1 MIYRTLNP
9 DDYEQLRTLW
19 LSTPG
24 MGLNTTDDSYEGISR
39 FLMRT
44 PDSCFAA
51 VDNDRIVGVIMA
63 GHDGRRG
70 YIYHTAVRSDMRGHG
85 IGRRLVE
92 LALDALKQ
100 EGITKVALVVFSSN
114 SGGNAFWQHMGFE
127 ARDDLVYRNRALVKL
142 LRVDT

>member
-1 MIYRTLNP
+1 MIYRTLNL

-39 FLMRT
+39 SLMRN
-44 PDSCFAA
+44 PSSCFAA

-70 YIYHTAVRSDMRGHG
+70 YIYHTAIRSDMRGRG

>member
-39 FLMRT
+39 FLMRN
-44 PDSCFAA
+44 PSSCFAA
-51 VDNDRIVGVIMA
+51 VDNGQIVGVIMA

-100 EGITKVALVVFSSN
+100 EGITKVALVVFNSN
-114 SGGNAFWQHMGFE
+114 SGGNTFWQHMGFE
-127 ARDDLVYRNRALVKL
+127 ARNDLVYRNRALVKL

>member
-39 FLMRT
+39 FLMRN
-44 PDSCFAA
+44 PSSCFAA

-127 ARDDLVYRNRALVKL
+127 ARDDLAYRNRALVKL

>member
-39 FLMRT
+39 FLMRN
-44 PDSCFAA
+44 PSSCFAA

>member
-39 FLMRT
+39 FLMRN

-51 VDNDRIVGVIMA
+51 VDNGQIVGVIMA

-100 EGITKVALVVFSSN
+100 EGK
-114 SGGNAFWQHMGFE
+114 
-127 ARDDLVYRNRALVKL
+127 
-142 LRVDT
+142 

>member
-1 MIYRTLNP
+1 MIYRTLNL

-39 FLMRT
+39 FLMRN
-44 PDSCFAA
+44 PSSCFAA

-70 YIYHTAVRSDMRGHG
+70 YIYHTAIRSDMRGRG

>member
-39 FLMRT
+39 FLMRN

-51 VDNDRIVGVIMA
+51 VDNGQIVGVIMA
-63 GHDGRRG
+63 
-70 YIYHTAVRSDMRGHG
+70 GHG

-114 SGGNAFWQHMGFE
+114 SGVNAFWQHMGFE

>member
-24 MGLNTTDDSYEGISR
+24 MGLNTKDDSYEGISR
-39 FLMRT
+39 FLMRN

-51 VDNDRIVGVIMA
+51 VDNGQIVGVIMA

-127 ARDDLVYRNRALVKL
+127 GRDDLVYRNRALVKL

>member
-39 FLMRT
+39 FLMRN

>member
-39 FLMRT
+39 FLMRN
-44 PDSCFAA
+44 PDACFAA
-51 VDNDRIVGVIMA
+51 VDNGQIVGVIMA

-100 EGITKVALVVFSSN
+100 GGITKVALVVFNSN

>member
-39 FLMRT
+39 FLMRN
-44 PDSCFAA
+44 PSSCFAA

-127 ARDDLVYRNRALVKL
+127 AREDLVYRNRALVKL